1 MKMITYKI
9 NWQLGN
15 SAASTTN
22 MHFHGSEN
30 GSDAVSSP
38 VAIGIT
44 GFAPGSTGSTSGMT
58 VALSSAQEAQL
69 LAGKWY
75 INIHSSTVPSGEL
88 RGNIKF

>member
-1 MKMITYKI
+1 
-9 NWQLGN
+9 
-15 SAASTTN
+15 